1 MSTNCLIVF
10 TRYPEVGKTKTRLI
24 PALGEKGATNLHRKM
39 AEHTLA
45 NIKELQKAYPLS
57 TEVHFVGGNSDLM
70 QKWLGSG
77 IVYRNQ
83 AEGDLGWRITSA
95 FHTAFSSGMES
106 VAIIGT
112 DCPGVNAKI
121 IEQAFDH
128 LSRCDLV
135 IGPATD
141 GGYYLIGLRRLVPEL
156 FKEIN
161 WGTSEVLQK
170 TLAIAT
176 SLDLAVA
183 LLPPLADVDR
193 PEDISEV
200 LGYGINLELRTDL

>member
-1 MSTNCLIVF
+1 MSTHCLIVF
-10 TRYPEVGKTKTRLI
+10 TRYPEPGKTKTRLI
-24 PALGEKGATNLHRKM
+24 PALGEEGATNVHRQM

-45 NIKELQKAYPLS
+45 NIKKLQDFYPLS
-57 TEVHFVGGNSDLM
+57 TEVHFVGGNFDLM
-70 QKWLGSG
+70 QKWLGAG

-83 AEGDLGWRITSA
+83 VEGDLGWRITSA
-95 FHTAFSSGMES
+95 FHNAFTSGMER

-112 DCPGVNAKI
+112 DCPGLNADI
-121 IEQAFDH
+121 IQQAFDL
-128 LSRCDLV
+128 LSNYDLV
-135 IGPATD
+135 LGPATD
-141 GGYYLIGLRRLVPEL
+141 GGYYLIGLHRLVPEL

-170 TLAIAT
+170 TLAIAA

-183 LLPPLADVDR
+183 FLPPLSDVDR

-200 LGYGINLELRTDL
+200 LGYGINLELMADL